1 MTSAWHRRSFS
12 VIRLYKTIL
21 KARGINH
28 KKQQPPNQK
37 PAPHRKKKRYEK
49 FDAGQRVNYLQQGR
63 ETCIHTS
70 SFISHDRMG

>member
-1 MTSAWHRRSFS
+1 MHGTDVPQSFVYTKPS
-12 VIRLYKTIL
+12 SRQVASII
-21 KARGINH
+21 
-28 KKQQPPNQK
+28 KKQQPPSQK

-49 FDAGQRVNYLQQGR
+49 SDAGQRVNYVQQGR